1 MRLFTQDAKRE
12 ALKRSPLFEDLS
24 RKELAELAKLTED
37 VDAPPGTALCEEGR
51 AGREFFVIMEGEV
64 EITQRGKRVG
74 TLGSGDFLGEI
85 ALVED
90 VPRTATAIARTSIRF
105 FVMTRRSFQ
114 RLLDSN
120 PQVERKVLRALARRL
135 ASESSDV
142 SL

>member
-1 MRLFTQDAKRE
+1 VRLFTQDAKRE